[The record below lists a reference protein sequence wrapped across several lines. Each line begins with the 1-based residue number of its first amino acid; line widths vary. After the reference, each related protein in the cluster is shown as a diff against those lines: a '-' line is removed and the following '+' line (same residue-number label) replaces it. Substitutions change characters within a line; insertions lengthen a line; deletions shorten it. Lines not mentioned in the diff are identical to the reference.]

1 MFIANL
7 KSVSGDTPEDTG
19 TGADG
24 PDHGDGSQDHIRGW
38 ISPDD
43 RLWRHPS
50 DAAAKAAT
58 GNRADVPDRNR
69 PSPWIV
75 GGAAVCVAG
84 ALLASGLVLAT
95 SGASPDAV
103 GPPPATTA
111 SSLAVVTAPPTTEPG
126 SANLAGLTQ
135 MNRMAVTVRPSLA
148 ALTVTRP
155 SGVSMATGIIAESG
169 GIIATTAAAI
179 AGARSISFDGSDGT
193 RTPAELVGSDPG
205 SGIAVLRVPSD
216 LPVANFDST
225 DPAPGSTM
233 MAMAMH
239 PGSGS
244 GSAPRS
250 SVYAGAVRSSGTAVG
265 TDTPASAFSVT
276 TADLPLGAHD
286 GGCALL
292 SGQGLVSG
300 LLESTQTD
308 GDTTVGVFLPAELV
322 LGVTRQLVA
331 AGTVER
337 GWLGIEASDIAGT
350 AGATVT
356 GNTLSDAATLDAVD
370 AQGTAT
376 QAGLQIG
383 DVIVGV
389 DGGAVH
395 STAEL
400 RTRLYAD
407 LPGTSVVVAVDR
419 SGTLGTTTAVLS
431 AYPSSASD
439 AVSSP

>member
-1 MFIANL
+1 M
-7 KSVSGDTPEDTG
+7 
-19 TGADG
+19 GADG
-24 PDHGDGSQDHIRGW
+24 PDRGDESQDRIRGW

-50 DAAAKAAT
+50 EATSAAAAGHRVAA
-58 GNRADVPDRNR
+58 ADRNR

-75 GGAAVCVAG
+75 GAGAVCVAG

-95 SGASPDAV
+95 SGASPDAA
-103 GPPPATTA
+103 GPPPPGTTA
-111 SSLAVVTAPPTTEPG
+111 TSLAMVTTPPTTEAG
-126 SANLAGLTQ
+126 TANLAGTTQ
-135 MNRMAVTVRPSLA
+135 MDQMAVTVRPSLA

-155 SGVSMATGIIAESG
+155 SGVSMTTGIIAESG

-179 AGARSISFDGSDGT
+179 AGARSISLDGSDGT
-193 RTPAELVGSDPG
+193 RTPADLVGSDPA
-205 SGIAVLRVPSD
+205 SGIAVVRVASD

-225 DPAPGSTM
+225 DPVPGSTM

-265 TDTPASAFSVT
+265 TDGVPSAFSVT

-286 GGCALL
+286 SGCALL

-300 LLESTQTD
+300 LLDATETD

-331 AGTVER
+331 AGAVER
-337 GWLGIEASDIAGT
+337 GWLGIEASDISGT
-350 AGATVT
+350 TGATVT
-356 GNTLSDAATLDAVD
+356 GDTLSDGATLDAVD
-370 AQGTAT
+370 AQSAAAP
-376 QAGLQIG
+376 AGLQIG
-383 DVIVGV
+383 DVIVGI

-407 LPGTSVVVAVDR
+407 LPGTTVMVAVER
-419 SGTLGTTTAVLS
+419 AGTLGTTPAVLVS
-431 AYPSSASD
+431 YPSAASGGD
-439 AVSSP
+439 ASP

>member
-1 MFIANL
+1 MG
-7 KSVSGDTPEDTG
+7 V
-19 TGADG
+19 DG
-24 PDHGDGSQDHIRGW
+24 PDPGDGSHDHIRGW

-50 DAAAKAAT
+50 EAAAARAA
-58 GNRADVPDRNR
+58 GGIRASVPDRSR
-69 PSPWIV
+69 PGPWVV
-75 GGAAVCVAG
+75 GGAVVCVAG

-95 SGASPDAV
+95 SGASPEGA

-126 SANLAGLTQ
+126 TANVAGLTQ
-135 MNRMAVTVRPSLA
+135 MKRMAVTVRPSLA
-148 ALTVTRP
+148 ALTVTR
-155 SGVSMATGIIAESG
+155 STGVSMATGIIAESG

-179 AGARSISFDGSDGT
+179 AGASSISFDGTDGT
-193 RTPAELVGSDPG
+193 RTPAELVGSDPA
-205 SGIAVLRVPSD
+205 SGIAVLRVVSD

-225 DPAPGSTM
+225 DPVPGSTM

-239 PGSGS
+239 PGSRS

-250 SVYAGAVRSSGTAVG
+250 SVYAGAVRSSGTAVA
-265 TDTPASAFSVT
+265 TDSDPSAFSVT
-276 TADLPLGAHD
+276 AADLPLSAQD
-286 GGCALL
+286 SGCALL
-292 SGQGLVSG
+292 SDQGLVSG
-300 LLESTQTD
+300 LLDSTRTD
-308 GDTTVGVFLPAELV
+308 GNTTVGIFLPAELV

-337 GWLGIEASDIAGT
+337 GWLGIEASDIVGT
-350 AGATVT
+350 TGATVT
-356 GNTLSDAATLDAVD
+356 GDTASDGATLDAVD
-370 AQGTAT
+370 AQGPAA
-376 QAGLQIG
+376 QAGLQTG
-383 DVIVGV
+383 DVIVGI

-407 LPGTSVVVAVDR
+407 LPGTTVVIAVER
-419 SGTLGTTTAVLS
+419 SGTLGTTTAVLTS
-431 AYPSSASD
+431 YPGYASD

>member
-1 MFIANL
+1 M
-7 KSVSGDTPEDTG
+7 
-19 TGADG
+19 GADG

-50 DAAAKAAT
+50 EAASAKEAAANRAAAT
-58 GNRADVPDRNR
+58 DRNR

-95 SGASPDAV
+95 SGASPDAT
-103 GPPPATTA
+103 GPSPATTA
-111 SSLAVVTAPPTTEPG
+111 SSLAADTAPPTTEPG
-126 SANLAGLTQ
+126 TANLAGITQ
-135 MNRMAVTVRPSLA
+135 MDRTVVTVRPSLA

-193 RTPAELVGSDPG
+193 RTPAELVGSDPA
-205 SGIAVLRVPSD
+205 SGIAVLRVASD

-225 DPAPGSTM
+225 DPVPGSTM
-233 MAMAMH
+233 MAVAMH
-239 PGSGS
+239 PGTGS
-244 GSAPRS
+244 GTAPRS

-265 TDTPASAFSVT
+265 TGSAESAFSVT
-276 TADLPLGAHD
+276 TANLPLGAHD
-286 GGCALL
+286 SGCALL

-300 LLESTQTD
+300 LLDSTMTD

-331 AGTVER
+331 AGSVER
-337 GWLGIEASDIAGT
+337 GWLGIEASDIVGT
-350 AGATVT
+350 TGATVT
-356 GNTLSDAATLDAVD
+356 GDTLSDGATLDAVD
-370 AQGTAT
+370 AQGAAA

-383 DVIVGV
+383 DVIVGI
-389 DGGAVH
+389 DGAAVH

-407 LPGTSVVVAVDR
+407 LPGTTVMVAVER
-419 SGTLGTTTAVLS
+419 SGTLGTTTAVL
-431 AYPSSASD
+431 ASYQGNASN

>member
-1 MFIANL
+1 M
-7 KSVSGDTPEDTG
+7 SGDTPEDSG
-19 TGADG
+19 MGADG
-24 PDHGDGSQDHIRGW
+24 PDHGDESPDPIRGW

-50 DAAAKAAT
+50 EAASARPAT
-58 GNRADVPDRNR
+58 GDRAAVGDRNR

-75 GGAAVCVAG
+75 GGAAACVAG

-95 SGASPDAV
+95 SGASPDV
-103 GPPPATTA
+103 DGHLPATTA
-111 SSLAVVTAPPTTEPG
+111 TSLALVTAPPTTEPG
-126 SANLAGLTQ
+126 AANLAGLTPMDQ
-135 MNRMAVTVRPSLA
+135 MAVTVRPSLA

-155 SGVSMATGIIAESG
+155 SGVSMATGVIAESG
-169 GIIATTAAAI
+169 GIIATAAAAI
-179 AGARSISFDGSDGT
+179 AGARSISFDGSDGS
-193 RTPAELVGSDPG
+193 RDPAELVGSDPA
-205 SGIAVLRVPSD
+205 SGIAVLRVASD

-225 DPAPGSTM
+225 DPVPGSTM
-233 MAMAMH
+233 MAVAMH

-244 GSAPRS
+244 GAAPRS

-265 TDTPASAFSVT
+265 TGSAGSGFSVT
-276 TADLPLGAHD
+276 TAALPLSDHD
-286 GGCALL
+286 RGCALL
-292 SGQGLVSG
+292 SAQGLVSG
-300 LLESTQTD
+300 LLDSTQTD

-337 GWLGIEASDIAGT
+337 GWLGIEASDIDGT
-350 AGATVT
+350 TGATVT
-356 GNTLSDAATLDAVD
+356 GDSPSDGATLDAVD
-370 AQGTAT
+370 AQGAAA

-383 DVIVGV
+383 DVIVGI

-407 LPGTSVVVAVDR
+407 LPGTTVVVAIDR
-419 SGTLGTTTAVLS
+419 GGTPGTTTAVLTASQSNAS
-431 AYPSSASD
+431 AAD
-439 AVSSP
+439 SSP

>member
-1 MFIANL
+1 LIASLNP
-7 KSVSGDTPEDTG
+7 VSGDTPEDIG
-19 TGADG
+19 KGADG
-24 PDHGDGSQDHIRGW
+24 PDHGDESQDHIRGW

-50 DAAAKAAT
+50 EASATAAA
-58 GNRADVPDRNR
+58 GHRAPAPDRNR

-75 GGAAVCVAG
+75 GGAVVCVAG

-95 SGASPDAV
+95 SGASPDAA
-103 GPPPATTA
+103 GPPPPATTA
-111 SSLAVVTAPPTTEPG
+111 TSLAMLTTPPTTEAG
-126 SANLAGLTQ
+126 AANLAGGTQ
-135 MNRMAVTVRPSLA
+135 MDRMAVTVRPSLA

-155 SGVSMATGIIAESG
+155 SGASMATGIIAESG
-169 GIIATTAAAI
+169 GIIATTVAAI
-179 AGARSISFDGSDGT
+179 AGARSISFDGPDGS
-193 RTPAELVGSDPG
+193 RTPAELVGSDPT
-205 SGIAVLRVPSD
+205 SGIAVVRVASD

-225 DPAPGSTM
+225 DPIPGSTM

-265 TDTPASAFSVT
+265 TDGAQSAFSVT
-276 TADLPLGAHD
+276 TADLPLSAHD
-286 GGCALL
+286 SGCALL

-337 GWLGIEASDIAGT
+337 GWLGIEASDITGT
-350 AGATVT
+350 TGATVT
-356 GNTLSDAATLDAVD
+356 GDSSSDGATLAAVD
-370 AQGTAT
+370 AQGAAA

-383 DVIVGV
+383 DVIVGI
-389 DGGAVH
+389 DGGPVH

-407 LPGTSVVVAVDR
+407 LPGTTVLVAIER
-419 SGTLGTTTAVLS
+419 AGTLGTATAVLTS
-431 AYPSSASD
+431 YQNDASD
-439 AVSSP
+439 AASSP